1 MVSKV
6 MKSGKGSEPAKSI
19 AAPVPDKNALQVQ
32 VKKGESADLTVAK
45 KLTNPQVTAVLTMRE
60 FQPLLKQHDV
70 NEMVTAINDEARQVL
85 KGEMTR
91 AEEMLISQAHTL
103 DAIFNTLAQRAAAN
117 MGTGHL
123 QATDTYMRMAL
134 KAQSQCRTT
143 LEALSEIKN
152 PRTATFIK
160 QQNVAGQQ
168 QVNNGKATPA
178 HAGEKDITPTN
189 ELLTK
194 EPYAALDTG
203 RASEAIGIDSE
214 RQTMGAELRATH

>member
-6 MKSGKGSEPAKSI
+6 VKSVKGSEPAKSI
-19 AAPVPDKNALQVQ
+19 ASPAPDKNALQVE

-168 QVNNGKATPA
+168 QVNNGKAASPRL
-178 HAGEKDITPTN
+178 EKDVTPTN
-189 ELLTK
+189 ELLA
-194 EPYAALDTG
+194 EPVHAAMDTG
-203 RASEAIGIDSE
+203 TA
-214 RQTMGAELRATH
+214 GAAGRVNQKVVAMAEVHRSKE

>member
-6 MKSGKGSEPAKSI
+6 VKSAKGSKPAKSI
-19 AAPVPDKNALQVQ
+19 GSPAPAKNALQVE
-32 VKKGESADLTVAK
+32 VKKGESADLTIAK

-60 FQPLLKQHDV
+60 FQPVLKQHDV
-70 NEMVTAINDEARQVL
+70 NDMVVAINDEARQVL
-85 KGEMTR
+85 RGEMTR

-103 DAIFNTLAQRAAAN
+103 DTMFNTLAQKAAAN
-117 MGTGHL
+117 MSAGYL

-160 QQNVAGQQ
+160 QQNVAGNQ
-168 QVNNGKATPA
+168 QVNNGKAALA
-178 HAGEKDITPTN
+178 HPGEKDITPTN

-214 RQTMGAELRATH
+214 RQTMGAELRAAH